1 MTGLYILLGRSCP
14 LEPQMY
20 RQKVTCQT
28 EGCPFASKIALAI
41 RMIETFQPV
50 VGTRTH
56 VLLDS
61 RYMCKRVRRATK
73 RRGFA
78 LSGGI
83 KSNRRL
89 RVRRSDGTTF

>member
-1 MTGLYILLGRSCP
+1 
-14 LEPQMY
+14 MY

-28 EGCPFASKIALAI
+28 EGCPFASKIDLAI
-41 RMIETFQPV
+41 RMIEAFQPV
-50 VGTRTH
+50 AGTRTH

-61 RYMCKRVRRATK
+61 WYMCKRVRRAAE

-83 KSNRRL
+83 KTNRRL
-89 RVRRSDGTTF
+89 RVRRSDGTTFYQKLSEYAAE